1 MGERK
6 AIHCADPANQSVQ
19 LTIWR
24 PKGRKDTPLTINTIS
39 HTLWGVLKGNFWAD
53 TGLSLGSLNVGA
65 NCICVGRS
73 RLSPYPNVARGVRYL
88 QEMPQDLSSLCLD
101 LGIYR
106 IIPLFHEPVC
116 APQFRPREASAGIA
130 AGYSGER

>member
-73 RLSPYPNVARGVRYL
+73 RLSPYPNVARGGKIL
-88 QEMPQDLSSLCLD
+88 AGNAP
-101 LGIYR
+101 G
-106 IIPLFHEPVC
+106 PLLIVS
-116 APQFRPREASAGIA
+116 RPRNLQDNSPLP
-130 AGYSGER
+130 